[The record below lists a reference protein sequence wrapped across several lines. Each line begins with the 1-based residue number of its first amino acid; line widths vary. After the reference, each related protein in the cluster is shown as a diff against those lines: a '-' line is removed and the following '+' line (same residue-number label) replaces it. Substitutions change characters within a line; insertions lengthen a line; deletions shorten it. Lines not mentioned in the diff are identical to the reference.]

1 MESKTNEYQLDKLKN
16 DFRNIQ
22 LVIEEINKSKNI
34 IFDKIGQFKSLY
46 QDLIKTNN
54 TKIFIFCLDSL
65 YFQYKLSLMDYESIK
80 QNFAFIMN
88 RMYCDYYKLYN
99 IIISEMTEKKVIEIK
114 KKTFPVY
121 KDLDV
126 LYEYKFET
134 TINIHN
140 DILSVI
146 DRLYSKY
153 NESTFG
159 IENYVETK
167 KSVVSISNFLNT
179 LKYENGLLENQI
191 MLYINY
197 ISFFHFS
204 QKKILVR
211 LYSKMVELNKNIDEY
226 LNVNNVI
233 SIDDIHSVA
242 SDTASALS
250 VSITDSVLMNTIKD
264 KRSSPKSDITENDS
278 VCDIEEKAVEEGVE
292 PLVKPVVNSV
302 VEEGVEPL
310 VKPVVNSVVEEGVE
324 PVIILESP
332 IDYSLIKLAELDKAT
347 GHFLIEPEE
356 EPDQINNEIVE
367 ILNESINKIIND
379 EIESN
384 NITI

>member
-22 LVIEEINKSKNI
+22 LVIEEINTSKNI
-34 IFDKIGQFKSLY
+34 IFEKIGQFKSLY

-65 YFQYKLSLMDYESIK
+65 YFQYKFSLMDYESIK
-80 QNFAFIMN
+80 ENLAFIMN

-99 IIISEMTEKKVIEIK
+99 IIISEMAEKKVIEIK

-134 TINIHN
+134 TIDIHN
-140 DILSVI
+140 EILSVI

-233 SIDDIHSVA
+233 SIDDIHSVT
-242 SDTASALS
+242 SDTESTLS
-250 VSITDSVLMNTIKD
+250 VSITDSVLMKTIKD

-278 VCDIEEKAVEEGVE
+278 VCEIEEKAAEE
-292 PLVKPVVNSV
+292 PVVNSV
-302 VEEGVEPL
+302 VEEPVEPL
-310 VKPVVNSVVEEGVE
+310 VNSVVEEPVE

-332 IDYSLIKLAELDKAT
+332 IDYSLIELAELDKAT
-347 GHFLIEPEE
+347 GHSLIEPEE
-356 EPDQINNEIVE
+356 EPDPINNEIVE
-367 ILNESINKIIND
+367 ILNKSINKIIND